1 MVSEEIVMD
10 DRSQQ
15 ILEFAVAKEKE
26 AEKFY
31 LCWSERANNEE
42 VSRLLAELASDE
54 RGHVEKLSNITPDAL
69 IAEGPGPPDFKLSE
83 LLADVPAKPDMTIV
97 EALAVAIRREV
108 KAIALYD
115 WLRRSATTE
124 EALFAALV
132 EEERR
137 HKHRLELNYAKL
149 KRHLSG
155 S

>member
-1 MVSEEIVMD
+1 MAD
-10 DRSQQ
+10 KSQQ
-15 ILEFAVAKEKE
+15 ILEFAVAKEKQ
-26 AEKFY
+26 AEEFY
-31 LCWSERANNEE
+31 LRWAERANDEE
-42 VSRLLAELASDE
+42 VSRLLTELASDE
-54 RGHVEKLSNITPDAL
+54 RTHVEKLSNITPDAL

-83 LLADVPAKPDMTIV
+83 LLADVPAQPDMTIV
-97 EALAVAIRREV
+97 DALSVAIRREE

-115 WLRRSATTE
+115 RLRRSATTG

-149 KRHLSG
+149 KRHLSN

>member
-1 MVSEEIVMD
+1 VD

-15 ILEFAVAKEKE
+15 VLDFAVAKEKE

-31 LCWSERANNEE
+31 LCWSERANDEE
-42 VSRLLAELASDE
+42 VSRLLTELASDE
-54 RGHVEKLSNITPDAL
+54 RRHVEKLSNITPGAL

-83 LLADVPAKPDMTIV
+83 LLADVPAQPDMTLV
-97 EALAVAIRREV
+97 DALAAAIRREE
-108 KAIALYD
+108 KAITLYD
-115 WLRRSATTE
+115 RLRRSTTTE
-124 EALFAALV
+124 EALFTALV

-149 KRHLSG
+149 KRHFNG